1 MRSLRCSSAPSIWAA
16 WRPDLSAGPPAAPLT
31 MYNAKSPSRSTG
43 LFLALGAAMLL
54 LAMLSQQPWAAG
66 ARGAAR
72 SAFAPAEEAMTS
84 LAAQVDRVTAVFGDV
99 SALRA
104 ENVRLRNADEAL
116 RRQIV
121 ELNAAAKENADL
133 KAALKFEKAS
143 GHRMVAAQV
152 IGLGP
157 DGFSRT
163 IEIDRGTADGV
174 RAGMVV
180 VTGAGLLGRVREA
193 GPHSANVQTLAD
205 PQSRVNVYLSTSAL
219 QGTVSGGANALQLE
233 VQHGLGVTA
242 SNGEWALTSGVG
254 GGYPRGL
261 VVGEIASVT
270 RRDSATTDHA
280 QVAWVNDPTSIS
292 FVLVI
297 TDFLPS

>member
-1 MRSLRCSSAPSIWAA
+1 
-16 WRPDLSAGPPAAPLT
+16 

-174 RAGMVV
+174 RSGMVV

-193 GPHSANVQTLAD
+193 G